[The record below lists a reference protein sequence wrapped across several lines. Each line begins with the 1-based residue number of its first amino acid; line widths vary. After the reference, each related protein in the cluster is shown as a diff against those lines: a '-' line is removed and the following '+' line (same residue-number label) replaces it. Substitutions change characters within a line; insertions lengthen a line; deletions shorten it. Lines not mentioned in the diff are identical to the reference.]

1 MLCVTAKLCIL
12 VTAIFSRLMEFLGN
26 ISTADVSSTNLV
38 RKCQSTNRLFVITA
52 KRTTPNLVPWGI
64 PPQGVYHLGYTTIWV
79 KFLQPLLPAYDQP
92 KRQRIKFHKLTE
104 VIYLGYMLTFES
116 CCGGIK
122 VTSYYHKGIWLLR
135 QNQI

>member
-12 VTAIFSRLMEFLGN
+12 DTYILSKLMEFLAN

-64 PPQGVYHLGYTTIWV
+64 PPLNSIWI
-79 KFLQPLLPAYDQP
+79 KFLQLLLPAYDQP
-92 KRQRIKFHKLTE
+92 KSHRSRQE
-104 VIYLGYMLTFES
+104 
-116 CCGGIK
+116 
-122 VTSYYHKGIWLLR
+122 
-135 QNQI
+135 